1 MEPTT
6 TLAGSHRRDEPE
18 VLWRLV
24 RHPPKVDASHTCA
37 EVNAIFRRDPQQS
50 SVIVRFPGGESHLLP
65 KRQFLEGITG
75 AYGWAINGGRPVGRL
90 VDYTALTLPPEMGL
104 TDASAAIL
112 ARDQRIRY
120 DDVLVQGDRD
130 RAVFG
135 AVSVADL
142 LDRLAYLHAQQARM
156 AMHAAEAER
165 ESARRLRVALE
176 REHAANEHL
185 RTLDELKTTF
195 MQAVSHDLR
204 TPLASVLGFAVT
216 LERHYLALPP
226 EQIEELLNRLAS
238 NARRLD
244 RIVVDL
250 LDLDRL
256 SRGAAEPHREP
267 TDLARLAERVVAELD
282 GLGGHEVSVEAPPLV
297 AEVDAAK
304 VERILENLLTNAVRH
319 TGGGTAVWVRIAA
332 RDGGVLL
339 AVEDNGPGVPASLR
353 DAVFQPFRRGP
364 TASPHAPGSGV
375 GLALVARFAALHG
388 GHAWVEERR
397 GGGASFRVA
406 LPCERWLASHEAAV
420 HPGVH

>member
-6 TLAGSHRRDEPE
+6 TLAGSYRRDEPE

-24 RHPPKVDASHTCA
+24 RLPPKVDASRTCS

-50 SVIVRFPGGESHLLP
+50 S
-65 KRQFLEGITG
+65 
-75 AYGWAINGGRPVGRL
+75 
-90 VDYTALTLPPEMGL
+90 
-104 TDASAAIL
+104 
-112 ARDQRIRY
+112 
-120 DDVLVQGDRD
+120 
-130 RAVFG
+130 AVFG

-142 LDRLAYLHAQQARM
+142 LDRLAYLHAQQARI
-156 AMHAAEAER
+156 AMRAAEVER
-165 ESARRLRVALE
+165 ESARHLRVALE

-185 RTLDELKTTF
+185 RALDELKTTF

-204 TPLASVLGFAVT
+204 TPLSSVLGFAVT

-226 EQIEELLNRLAS
+226 EQIEELLQRLAS

-297 AEVDAAK
+297 ADVDAAK

-339 AVEDNGPGVPASLR
+339 AVEDNGPGVPVPLR

-375 GLALVARFAALHG
+375 GLALVARFAELHG
-388 GHAWVEERR
+388 GRAWVEERR

-420 HPGVH
+420 HPGVR

>member
-1 MEPTT
+1 MEPTM
-6 TLAGSHRRDEPE
+6 LGSSDRRDEPE
-18 VLWRLV
+18 ILWRLV
-24 RHPPKVDASHTCA
+24 RLPPRVEASQTCS

-75 AYGWAINGGRPVGRL
+75 AYGWAVNGGRPVGRL
-90 VDYTALTLPPEMGL
+90 VDYSALTLPPDLGL
-104 TDASAAIL
+104 TEASAAIL
-112 ARDQRIRY
+112 RRDQHVRY
-120 DDVLVQGDRD
+120 DDVLVQGNRD
-130 RAVFG
+130 RAVYG

-156 AMHAAEAER
+156 AMRAAEAEH

-176 REHAANEHL
+176 REHAANDHL
-185 RTLDELKTTF
+185 RAVDELKTTF

-216 LERHYLALPP
+216 LERHHLALPA
-226 EQIEELLNRLAS
+226 EQVEELLSRLAS

-256 SRGAAEPHREP
+256 SRGAAEPHCEP
-267 TDLARLAERVVAELD
+267 TDLAKLAERVVGELD
-282 GLGGHEVSVEAPPLV
+282 GLAGRPVSVEAPPLV
-297 AEVDAAK
+297 AAVDAAK

-319 TGGGTAVWVRIAA
+319 TAAGTAVWVRVAA
-332 RDGGVLL
+332 GDGGVLI
-339 AVEDNGPGVPASLR
+339 AVEDAGPGVPAALR
-353 DAVFQPFRRGP
+353 EAVFQPFRRGP
-364 TASPHAPGSGV
+364 STSPHAPGSGV

-388 GHAWVEERR
+388 GRAWVEERR

-406 LPCERWLASHEAAV
+406 LPCERWLQSPEATLR
-420 HPGVH
+420 PTLR